1 MNLTMSYYLQN
12 ISNIFD
18 YNTNI
23 HKYNTRST
31 VNQGLFNPEILT
43 TNYGAKSIK
52 YQGPLIWN
60 DLCKSLPSINDV
72 HMLMS
77 FKNIIKKHFLS
88 VYNTM

>member
-1 MNLTMSYYLQN
+1 MIYLLTYLLLTSPLFIDLKILKLDVIKLNILKFIYEIIYYLQ

-18 YNTNI
+18 YNTDI

-31 VNQGLFNPEILT
+31 VNQGLFIPEILT

-60 DLCKSLPSINDV
+60 D
-72 HMLMS
+72 
-77 FKNIIKKHFLS
+77 
-88 VYNTM
+88 